1 MSEAETRF
9 DRAIAGIDAANAG
22 DPNRV
27 HIDGVEAAGEVVYAR
42 RMSRVLD
49 RLYPQASEA
58 LRLAARAQHIR
69 RWTSPRAGY
78 PEGRIGY
85 LKWRTDLKH
94 FHAAAVGEI
103 LAACGYGG
111 DEIGR
116 VQSLVRKERI
126 KQDPEAQALEDV
138 ICVVFLEDYFADF
151 APKHDEDKVVDILR
165 KTWAKMSPVGHEAAL
180 ALALPPEAGR
190 LVARAL
196 AGDGAG

>member
-42 RMSRVLD
+42 RMSQVLD